1 MSKLMKSKNFTFLVL
16 AIFFT
21 GCAVSDVEPFADAT
35 VELRRAVIES
45 GAVTAET
52 MAAAEKT
59 KPSGTA
65 SETAESYAEKF
76 VDIWQDRVKLVDVL
90 LGYSDALAGVAA
102 AGAEAGQTTEM
113 LSNSVMKLANIVPST
128 GSAFEAG
135 VQLGEILIRAGIQIK
150 THRDLGQA
158 VGAAH
163 PALTEVAKYLEADL
177 EDLGLL
183 YVNASQDIENK
194 LDETYGKRESQRK
207 KLLGKRDELREKMLK
222 TFDDID
228 IEQVKKIE
236 ELIAL
241 MEPEHQ
247 EYKKLYVE
255 LLQKRTAT
263 IYMFNKAKVG
273 VRAWVQAHEELKLAI
288 EQNRRPNVR
297 LILGTAQEIKDAV
310 DRIRNQ

>member
-59 KPSGTA
+59 KPSGT
-65 SETAESYAEKF
+65 EESDAEKF

-102 AGAEAGQTTEM
+102 AGAEARQTTEM

-150 THRDLGQA
+150 THRA
-158 VGAAH
+158 
-163 PALTEVAKYLEADL
+163 
-177 EDLGLL
+177 
-183 YVNASQDIENK
+183 
-194 LDETYGKRESQRK
+194 
-207 KLLGKRDELREKMLK
+207 
-222 TFDDID
+222 
-228 IEQVKKIE
+228 
-236 ELIAL
+236 
-241 MEPEHQ
+241 
-247 EYKKLYVE
+247 
-255 LLQKRTAT
+255 
-263 IYMFNKAKVG
+263 YM
-273 VRAWVQAHEELKLAI
+273 
-288 EQNRRPNVR
+288 
-297 LILGTAQEIKDAV
+297 
-310 DRIRNQ
+310 

>member
-1 MSKLMKSKNFTFLVL
+1 MSKLMKSKIFTFLVL

-21 GCAVSDVEPFADAT
+21 GCAVSDLEPFADAT

-59 KPSGTA
+59 KPSGT
-65 SETAESYAEKF
+65 EESDAEKF

-90 LGYSDALAGVAA
+90 LDYSDALAGVAA
-102 AGAEAGQTTEM
+102 AGAEARQTTEM
-113 LSNSVMKLANIVPST
+113 LGNSVMKLAGIVPVT
-128 GSAFEAG
+128 GSAVEAG
-135 VQLGEILIRAGIQIK
+135 VQLGQILIRAGIQIK

-177 EDLGLL
+177 EDLRRI
-183 YVNASQDIENK
+183 YQKASQDIESS
-194 LDETYGKRESQRK
+194 LDEAYGKRESQRN
-207 KLLGKRDELREKMLK
+207 KLLAKRDKLREAMLA
-222 TFDDID
+222 TFNDSN

-236 ELIAL
+236 ELIAY

-247 EYKKLYVE
+247 EHIKLYVE

-273 VRAWVQAHEELKLAI
+273 VRAWIQAHEELKLAI

-297 LILGTAQEIKDAV
+297 LILSTAQEIKDAV

>member
-1 MSKLMKSKNFTFLVL
+1 MKSKIFTFLVL

-21 GCAVSDVEPFADAT
+21 GCAVSDLEPFADAT

-59 KPSGTA
+59 KPSGT
-65 SETAESYAEKF
+65 EESDAEKF

-90 LGYSDALAGVAA
+90 LDYSDALAGVAA
-102 AGAEAGQTTEM
+102 AGAEARQTTEM
-113 LSNSVMKLANIVPST
+113 LGNSVMKLAGIVPVT
-128 GSAFEAG
+128 GSAVEAG
-135 VQLGEILIRAGIQIK
+135 VQLGQILIRAGIQIK

-177 EDLGLL
+177 EDLRRI
-183 YVNASQDIENK
+183 YQKASQDIESS
-194 LDETYGKRESQRK
+194 LDEAYGKRESQRN
-207 KLLGKRDELREKMLK
+207 KLLAKRDKLREAMLA
-222 TFDDID
+222 TFNDSN

-236 ELIAL
+236 ELIAY

-247 EYKKLYVE
+247 EHIKLYVE

-273 VRAWVQAHEELKLAI
+273 VRAWIQAHEELKLAI

-297 LILGTAQEIKDAV
+297 LILSTAQEIKDAV

>member
-1 MSKLMKSKNFTFLVL
+1 MSKLMKSKIFTFLVL

-59 KPSGTA
+59 KPSGN
-65 SETAESYAEKF
+65 EESDAEKF

-102 AGAEAGQTTEM
+102 AGVEAGQTTEA
-113 LSNSVMKLANIVPST
+113 LGNSVMKLAGIVPGT
-128 GSAFEAG
+128 GSAVEAG
-135 VQLGEILIRAGIQIK
+135 VQLGQILIRAGIQIK
-150 THRDLGQA
+150 THRDLGEA
-158 VGAAH
+158 VGDAH

-177 EDLGLL
+177 NDLRIL
-183 YVNASQDIENK
+183 YVKASQDIEDT
-194 LDETYGKRESQRK
+194 LDKTYGKRESDRK
-207 KLLGKRDELREKMLK
+207 KLLAKRDKLRDEMLN
-222 TFDDID
+222 TLNDTN

-236 ELIAL
+236 ELIAY
-241 MEPEHQ
+241 MEAEHQ
-247 EYKKLYVE
+247 EYVKLYVE
-255 LLQKRTAT
+255 LFQKRTAT
-263 IYMFNKAKVG
+263 TYMFNKAKVG

-297 LILGTAQEIKDAV
+297 LILSTAQEIKDAV